1 MPYDVMN
8 HMVLESNCCRC
19 KFDEMSL
26 AEDIISDA
34 EAEMDA
40 KESHRKHKMM
50 VNRTLGIGILKK
62 NLSIYYWKRTGCY
75 GRCK

>member
-1 MPYDVMN
+1 
-8 HMVLESNCCRC
+8 
-19 KFDEMSL
+19 MSL

-62 NLSIYYWKRTGCY
+62 KLIYILLETDRLL
-75 GRCK
+75 RQMQVNSF

>member
-1 MPYDVMN
+1 
-8 HMVLESNCCRC
+8 
-19 KFDEMSL
+19 MSL